1 MRVLVLYWSFTGNTE
16 MVART
21 IAEAVKESGHGC
33 ELMKIGPDLEADWL
47 DYDLVFIGSPVYEF
61 LPPQNVISYLRN
73 RFHHYR
79 DEREILKPGSPW
91 LGDKFAVAFCTYAGP
106 HTGIHEAISAV
117 KYMEQFFEHLG
128 FFILDPIMAVGRF
141 NAEALNGKFGYTR
154 EICEKLNRL
163 GRLGDISGRPN
174 QSDLEEVRNRVKG
187 ILNFITATL
196 KL

>member
-1 MRVLVLYWSFTGNTE
+1 
-16 MVART
+16 
-21 IAEAVKESGHGC
+21 
-33 ELMKIGPDLEADWL
+33 MKIGPSTEADWL

-61 LPPQNVISYLRN
+61 LPPQNVISYLKD

-79 DEREILKPGSPW
+79 DERGILKPGSPW
-91 LGDKFAVAFCTYAGP
+91 LGGKFAVAFCTYAGP
-106 HTGIHEAISAV
+106 HTGIHEAITAV

-128 FFILDPIMAVGRF
+128 FFILDPIMVVGRF